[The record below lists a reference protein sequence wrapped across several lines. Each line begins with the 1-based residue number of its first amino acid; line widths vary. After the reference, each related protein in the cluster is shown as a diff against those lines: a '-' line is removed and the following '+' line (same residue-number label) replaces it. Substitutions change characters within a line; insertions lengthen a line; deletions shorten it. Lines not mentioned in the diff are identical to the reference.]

1 MLPTKC
7 WFIWESGFR
16 GEDYPEIDQSETRM
30 PVTAMFLMDWDELSN
45 NYRRPSIHASYQVS
59 VHWRKRFQRRI
70 CLEIDQSETRIAC
83 GGHVFLTYRDEMRIH
98 YRGHSKDA
106 TYQMLVY
113 FGKAVSKEKIF

>member
-1 MLPTKC
+1 
-7 WFIWESGFR
+7 
-16 GEDYPEIDQSETRM
+16 
-30 PVTAMFLMDWDELSN
+30 MDWDELSN

-70 CLEIDQSETRIAC
+70 CVEIDQSETRIAC
-83 GGHVFLTYRDEMRIH
+83 GGHVFLTYRDEMSIH
-98 YRGHSKDA
+98 YRVHSKDA